1 MGVVVAVVGVV
12 VAVLSGVA
20 LLLGLLG
27 MLSMELLF
35 VDLPSE
41 SYSFNVWSKTSVLK
55 FYEKEKGLIK
65 HKNIKDIM

>member
-20 LLLGLLG
+20 LLLGLFG
-27 MLSMELLF
+27 MLSIELLF

-41 SYSFNVWSKTSVLK
+41 SYSFSVWSKTSV
-55 FYEKEKGLIK
+55 
-65 HKNIKDIM
+65 